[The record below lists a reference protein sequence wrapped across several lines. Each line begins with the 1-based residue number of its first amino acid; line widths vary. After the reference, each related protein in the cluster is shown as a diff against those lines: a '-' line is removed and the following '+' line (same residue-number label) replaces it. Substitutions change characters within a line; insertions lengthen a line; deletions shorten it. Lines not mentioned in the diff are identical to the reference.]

1 MTIQELEAQTAEE
14 LEAELLEG
22 AMPANQNLMELVER
36 YRELNKAMAPL
47 KAEQEIIK
55 ELVKEEM
62 LKNHVNKFTHDGV
75 VAVELV
81 KTHRKEFD
89 VKGLTEDEPEIAQ
102 RYMTVK
108 DGTRFDFKK

>member
-1 MTIQELEAQTAEE
+1 MTTQELEVQTAEE
-14 LEAELLEG
+14 LEAQLLEG
-22 AMPANQNLMELVER
+22 AMPANKNLMELVER
-36 YRELNKAMAPL
+36 YRELNKLKAPL
-47 KAEQEIIK
+47 IAEQEVIK

-62 LKNHVNKFTHDGV
+62 LANHVNKFTHDGV

-81 KTHRKEFD
+81 KTHKKEFD
-89 VKGLTEDEPEIAQ
+89 VKGLTEDEPEIAE